1 VSGPPARSGRALA
14 AIVGALA
21 AAATLG
27 ALPASAVT
35 APAGPRLEGMFLMA
49 GRVSVAT
56 RIPGERV
63 GQTVLR
69 TWTFIAPCPVGT
81 CISAVLVRTRG
92 SGGGRDTLTLRRRN
106 PGYYTGSGRFYAPLR
121 CGIKTYPRGELV
133 PFTITVRIT
142 SATPGADPTAT
153 RINATYANRSRTN
166 LTPCFSVLGHDAA
179 DYHGHL
185 LGAGSGGVPS

>member
-1 VSGPPARSGRALA
+1 MNARRARLGPARA

-27 ALPASAVT
+27 AVPAIAVP
-35 APAGPRLEGMFLMA
+35 APSGPRLDGMFLMA
-49 GRVSVAT
+49 GRVSAAT

-81 CISAVLVRTRG
+81 CSRAVLVRTRG
-92 SGGGRDTLTLRRRN
+92 SGHDTLTLRRRS
-106 PGYYTGSGRFYAPLR
+106 PGSYTGSGHFYAPLR
-121 CGIKTYPRGELV
+121 CGTKTYPRGALV

-142 SATPGADPTAT
+142 AATPGSHPTAT
-153 RINATYANRSRTN
+153 RLGASYTNRSRTN
-166 LTPCFSVLGHDAA
+166 LTRCFSVLGHDAA

-185 LGAGSGGVPS
+185 LGAGSGGVPG

>member
-1 VSGPPARSGRALA
+1 MSRPATRSGP

-35 APAGPRLEGMFLMA
+35 APAGPRLEGLFVMA

-69 TWTFIAPCPVGT
+69 AWTFIAPCPAGT

-92 SGGGRDTLTLRRRN
+92 SGGARDTLTLQRRN

-121 CGIKTYPRGELV
+121 CGTKTYPRGELV
-133 PFTITVRIT
+133 PFTIAVQVTA
-142 SATPGADPTAT
+142 ATPGTSPTAT
-153 RINATYANRSRTN
+153 RISATYTNRSRTN

>member
-1 VSGPPARSGRALA
+1 VTGAPARFGRPLA
-14 AIVGALA
+14 GIVGALV
-21 AAATLG
+21 AAATFG

-35 APAGPRLEGMFLMA
+35 APAGPRLEGTFLMA
-49 GRVSVAT
+49 GRVSGAT

-81 CISAVLVRTRG
+81 CISAILVRTRG
-92 SGGGRDTLTLRRRN
+92 SGRDTLTLRRRS

-121 CGIKTYPRGELV
+121 CGTKTYPRGELV
-133 PFTITVRIT
+133 PFTITVQVIA
-142 SATPGADPTAT
+142 ATPGAGATAT
-153 RINATYANRSRTN
+153 RLIATYVNRSRTN

-185 LGAGSGGVPS
+185 LGAGSGGVPR